1 MHPVSTCVLSID
13 SLSVSS
19 WASLRLYIYLG
30 TPYPLPMSMC
40 LIHLPR
46 FLQVSEA

>member
-19 WASLRLYIYLG
+19 WASLRLYIYLS
-30 TPYPLPMSMC
+30 TPCPLLMC

-46 FLQVSEA
+46 LLQVSEA

>member
-1 MHPVSTCVLSID
+1 MHLVSTCVLCID

-30 TPYPLPMSMC
+30 TPYPLPIC

-46 FLQVSEA
+46 LLQVSEA